1 MTKNRQVQYTQAA
14 ISLIC
19 MIVVWLFTAPWD
31 GTEFSGG
38 RVTGLLLHM
47 ANLAIVFFVIAGVLA
62 FVRGVLGG
70 AACLIGCLLAF
81 PIYFYFVLPG
91 PFRSLIR
98 GEYSVPLRSSVAFT
112 FSSALGMFALTLATF
127 FSVRVLLSRR
137 IPKQTLG

>member
-19 MIVVWLFTAPWD
+19 AIVVSLYAAHWD

-38 RVTGLLLHM
+38 RVSGLLLHM
-47 ANLAIVFFVIAGVLA
+47 ANLAIAFFVIAGVLA
-62 FVRGVLGG
+62 FVRVVLGG

-91 PFRSLIR
+91 PFRSVFK
-98 GEYSVPLRSSVAFT
+98 GEYSVPLRSSIAFT
-112 FSSALGMFALTLATF
+112 FNSALGIFALTLATF
-127 FSVRVLLSRR
+127 FSVRLLLTRSL
-137 IPKQTLG
+137 PEQNSL